1 MRKLLLH
8 IILLFS
14 LAACKNKTV
23 EKPVWLNESA
33 TVQMPDALLQFSS
46 TDKNWKAT
54 LQSFTQPIPL
64 QLNYHD
70 SGFIIQLLN
79 YEGVTEGKAQLILNN
94 GKQYFY
100 YDVLLVNEK
109 KSSTKKD
116 YRSPKTVNPDSSL
129 QQQRILHQIDA
140 NRNILS
146 ISNNYFSEE
155 EITLSPKAGTFR
167 AIADEPLSSYYVLA
181 GSCVN
186 INVKSTYNK
195 EKEIFTVTAGP
206 LKDKYNNTVADGTLV
221 AFIYNDE
228 EHSYRMETALL
239 DGVATVFIPSANKKY
254 SLYAKVNE
262 TISNTIS
269 LTP

>member
-1 MRKLLLH
+1 MRNLFLH

-14 LAACKNKTV
+14 LAACKNKAI

-33 TVQMPDALLQFSS
+33 TVQMPDAILQFSS
-46 TDKNWKAT
+46 TEKKWKAT

-70 SGFIIQLLN
+70 SGFVIRLLN
-79 YEGVTEGKAQLILNN
+79 QEGVTEGKAQIILDNS
-94 GKQYFY
+94 KQYFY
-100 YDVLLVNEK
+100 YDVLLVNK
-109 KSSTKKD
+109 QTSSTKKD

-140 NRNILS
+140 NRNIIS
-146 ISNNYFSEE
+146 INNNYFFEE
-155 EITLSPKAGTFR
+155 EITLSPKAGSFR
-167 AIADEPLSSYYVLA
+167 AIANEPMTAYYVQA
-181 GSCVN
+181 GSCVS
-186 INVKSTYNK
+186 IIVKSTYNK
-195 EKEIFTVTAGP
+195 EKEMFTVTTGP

-221 AFIYNDE
+221 AFIYHDGE
-228 EHSYRMETALL
+228 QTHRMEAVLL
-239 DGVATVFIPSANKKY
+239 DGVANVFIPSTNKKY
-254 SLYAKVNE
+254 LLYAKVNE